1 MITLKITDNGK
12 GFDMGNSNKGNGLFN
27 MKKRAGLLKGALT
40 VISTIG
46 EGTTLQLS
54 FKV

>member
-1 MITLKITDNGK
+1 
-12 GFDMGNSNKGNGLFN
+12 
-27 MKKRAGLLKGALT
+27 MKKRAEMLKGALT

-46 EGTTLQLS
+46 EGTSLRLS

>member
-1 MITLKITDNGK
+1 
-12 GFDMGNSNKGNGLFN
+12 